1 MAAQQGATVTES
13 VICWETFNVF
23 QQRLRLRGGTYEEIK
38 RLWEDAVQAEPSQIK
53 VISGVT
59 LLARFDGLRTV
70 EVVDVDA

>member
-23 QQRLRLRGGTYEEIK
+23 QQRLQLRGETYEEIK